1 MLSLHVEG
9 KDIKELSEKAM
20 AALQITIVPAV
31 PKVHEPDSPPPP
43 PVDEVAKKR
52 GRPPKETPS
61 PASSSAEA
69 PAPAAP
75 AAATSDAKASA
86 TSAAVSAAAVPSV
99 EEVRAALHSVTVK
112 IKGDETDA
120 KGLERASQILVAI
133 LKLPAEQCRVSLVQE
148 ADRAKLIALCK
159 ETMKGTE
166 PA

>member
-20 AALQITIVPAV
+20 AALQITIVPAA
-31 PKVHEPDSPPPP
+31 PKTQEPDSPP

-69 PAPAAP
+69 PAPVPAAPPATSQAP
-75 AAATSDAKASA
+75 AAGT
-86 TSAAVSAAAVPSV
+86 AAVPSV

>member
-20 AALQITIVPAV
+20 AALQITIVPAA
-31 PKVHEPDSPPPP
+31 PKTQEPDSPP

-69 PAPAAP
+69 PAPVAP
-75 AAATSDAKASA
+75 AVPPVAAAG
-86 TSAAVSAAAVPSV
+86 AAAVPSV